1 MNMLLDNYSQCQLDN
16 WYWFKDTFT
25 EEELLKIEQ
34 IQEPIPFNIA
44 KISNPTDDL
53 VIKRKS
59 EIKWLKKEVPD
70 FRWLYEKFITMVTE
84 ANKALWQFDLT
95 EIIDDLQYTVYHHDG
110 GHFDWHMDLGS
121 EKYARRK
128 ISITMQLSDPEDYE
142 GGDFEFRIGNEVVKL
157 PRKKGCVIVF
167 PSYFLHRVTPVT
179 KGTRKSLVLWIYGP
193 PFR

>member
-1 MNMLLDNYSQCQLDN
+1 MLLDNYSQCQLDN

>member
-1 MNMLLDNYSQCQLDN
+1 MNMLLDNYDQYQLDN

-44 KISNPTDDL
+44 KISHATDDL
-53 VIKRKS
+53 EIKRKS

-84 ANKALWQFDLT
+84 ANKALWNFDLT
-95 EIIDDLQYTVYHHDG
+95 EIIDDLQYTAYNHDG

-121 EKYARRK
+121 GKYARRK
-128 ISITMQLSDPEDYE
+128 VSITMQLSDPEDYE
-142 GGDFEFRIGNEVVKL
+142 GGDFEFMIGNEVVKL

-179 KGTRKSLVLWIYGP
+179 KGTRKSLVLWIYGQ